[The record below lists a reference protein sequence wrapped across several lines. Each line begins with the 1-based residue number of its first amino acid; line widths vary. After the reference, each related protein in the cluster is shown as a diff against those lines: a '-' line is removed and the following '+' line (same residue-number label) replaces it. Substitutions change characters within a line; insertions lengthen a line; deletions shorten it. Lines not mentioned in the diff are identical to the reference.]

1 MSTETNKS
9 TKSDHD
15 SRHTP
20 PPSAQLP
27 FTAAMATMQKEWWR
41 MADESTKA
49 MEVSFAEADRA
60 LTEAFR
66 LAQANMHA
74 ARELSRSM
82 LEGAKTLR

>member
-9 TKSDHD
+9 TKSDAHD

-27 FTAAMATMQKEWWR
+27 FTAALATMQKEWWR

-60 LTEAFR
+60 LTEAIR
-66 LAQANMHA
+66 
-74 ARELSRSM
+74 
-82 LEGAKTLR
+82 